1 MMKAGLSFY
10 LAKRYLMAKWS
21 LMSTLSIL
29 MISFG
34 VITLITVLS
43 IMNGFHSTFKK
54 KILET
59 NTYHLMV
66 QQSYGSD
73 YDIDNIKAILSKN
86 KEIISVVPYYNGD
99 GIIKSRWVTRG
110 IMIKAFP
117 SNVFSLDEGFRR
129 EIKITDGVFDLS
141 ENGNIVL
148 GEELAIEAGIRTGD
162 YIPVLTF
169 KGDEISLAKP
179 TFKLFRVTGLF
190 KTGYWEYDKNMAYI
204 SLDAAYTLFGISPGD
219 LDIGIKVDNIYKVD
233 RTLNWI
239 RENTKDNLY
248 VITWMDINRPL
259 FEALQ
264 NEKVGIGFVVML
276 IIVSGAFNV
285 IGSLVMTV
293 MDKKK
298 EIGIL
303 KAIGARP
310 TLITQI
316 FVIDGLYIG
325 LIGTLIGV
333 FVGFFLTINIE
344 TIFNI
349 FEAIVNGLRDIMY
362 NLFLMPFGIHMP
374 RDFEILSDS
383 IYYLEGVPVEIHLK
397 DVLVISILAVMISV
411 IAAYYPAKKASMT
424 KPIETIRYE

>member
-1 MMKAGLSFY
+1 MKARLSFF

-59 NTYHLMV
+59 NTYHLMI
-66 QQSYGSD
+66 QPSYGEN
-73 YDIDNIKAILSKN
+73 YDIDNIKTILTKN
-86 KEIISVVPYYNGD
+86 KEIISVVPYYNGE
-99 GIIKSRWVTRG
+99 GIVKSRWVTRG
-110 IMIKAFP
+110 IVIKAFP
-117 SNVFSLDEGFRR
+117 GDVFSLDEGFRR

-141 ENGNIVL
+141 QDDNIIL
-148 GEELAIEAGIRTGD
+148 GEELAIEAGTRIGD
-162 YIPVLTF
+162 YVPVLTF
-169 KGDEISLAKP
+169 KGDEIALAKP

-204 SLDAAYTLFGISPGD
+204 SLDAAYTLFGITPND
-219 LDIGIKVDNIYKVD
+219 LDIGIKVDNIYRVD

-239 RENTKDNLY
+239 RENAEESLY
-248 VITWMDINRPL
+248 VLTWMDINRPL

-303 KAIGARP
+303 KAIGTRP
-310 TLITQI
+310 SLITQI

-325 LIGTLIGV
+325 IIGTLIGV

-344 TIFNI
+344 AIFNF
-349 FEAIVNGLRDIMY
+349 FESVVNGLRDIVY
-362 NLFLMPFGIHMP
+362 NLFLLPFGIHMP

-383 IYYLEGVPVEIHLK
+383 IYYLEGVPVEIHFK
-397 DVLVISILAVMISV
+397 DVLVISILAVLISV
-411 IAAYYPAKKASMT
+411 IAAYYPAKKASKT
-424 KPIETIRYE
+424 KPVETIRYE

>member
-1 MMKAGLSFY
+1 
-10 LAKRYLMAKWS
+10 
-21 LMSTLSIL
+21 
-29 MISFG
+29 
-34 VITLITVLS
+34 
-43 IMNGFHSTFKK
+43 
-54 KILET
+54 
-59 NTYHLMV
+59 MV

-86 KEIISVVPYYNGD
+86 KEIISVVPYYNGE

-117 SNVFSLDEGFRR
+117 SNVFALDEGFRR